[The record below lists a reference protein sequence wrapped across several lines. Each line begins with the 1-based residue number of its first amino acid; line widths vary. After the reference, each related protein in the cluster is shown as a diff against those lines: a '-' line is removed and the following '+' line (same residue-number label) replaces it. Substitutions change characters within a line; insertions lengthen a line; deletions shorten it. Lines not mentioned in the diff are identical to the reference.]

1 MLVSIIIPTL
11 NEEAYILDAIRSARQ
26 DYAPDEVEIIVV
38 DGGSQDETL
47 RLIPPEV
54 QVLHSEANR
63 GAQMNLGAANS
74 RGEILVFCHADS
86 LLPKG
91 WRKEVIDKLSNN
103 NISGGTFQL
112 SIVPAKGILRLRNRV
127 TYPANW
133 KVMYGDQVHFMSRS
147 TFEKIGGYH
156 EIPIMEDLE
165 MSRSLNRVGQLVRI
179 PLRVRTSSRGFSASR
194 PIQQW
199 LLNIKCVFLYVYFG
213 KTAEEIKTIYDRGD
227 PQGS

>member
-26 DYAPDEVEIIVV
+26 NYASDEIEIIVV
-38 DGGSQDETL
+38 DGGSQDDTL
-47 RLIPPEV
+47 SLIPPRI
-54 QVLHSEANR
+54 QVFHSLANR

-74 RGEILVFCHADS
+74 HGEILVFCHADS
-86 LLPKG
+86 LLPEG
-91 WRKEVIDKLSNN
+91 WREEVIDTLSNN

-133 KVMYGDQVHFMSRS
+133 MVMYGDQVHFMSRS
-147 TFEKIGGYH
+147 TFEKIGGYP

-165 MSRSLNRVGQLVRI
+165 MSRSLNKAGQLVRI
-179 PLRVRTSSRGFSASR
+179 PLRVKTSSRGFSASS
-194 PIQQW
+194 PIKQW
-199 LLNIKCVFLYVYFG
+199 LLNIKCVLLYVYFG
-213 KTAEEIKTIYDRGD
+213 KTADDIKTIYDRG
-227 PQGS
+227 GSQES